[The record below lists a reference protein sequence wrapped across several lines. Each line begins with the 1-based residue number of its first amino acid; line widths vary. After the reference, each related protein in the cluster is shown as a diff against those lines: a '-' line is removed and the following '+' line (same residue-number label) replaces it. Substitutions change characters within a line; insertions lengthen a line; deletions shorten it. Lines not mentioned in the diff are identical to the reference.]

1 MQRNSLIKIAAIAAI
16 FAIGAEGAYAQKSLK
31 IGTVARP
38 GIPLGDALKDGLKA
52 WTEKASGG
60 KLLIE
65 PHYAGSICGEQKCG
79 EQANQGLLQMWT
91 SSTANFGN
99 FSTALSI
106 FNLPYI
112 FKNLDTANTISAGW
126 LGEATMAEAE
136 KSSQHH
142 VLAVFA
148 SGGFR
153 QLGNTQRPVHAPAD
167 LKGIKIRVTKSPI
180 EFMLFKNWGGIPV
193 PFDWLQTYQAMQTG
207 VVDGL
212 YVQVPW
218 QYLFKMHE
226 AAVYYTEMGGLWGGN
241 HISMDQKQYNKL
253 SADEKAWLAQG
264 IVEFEKVVRSGDKEW
279 VEAGVAKIKG
289 EIKEWYVPNEAEMKL
304 WRAGAVQ
311 AWKDSRDT
319 YDGKLAERALNE
331 QGLQSFVATLKS
343 AGAL

>member
-1 MQRNSLIKIAAIAAI
+1 MRKTSFLTAAATAAIL
-16 FAIGAEGAYAQKSLK
+16 AIGAQAVHAQKVLK

-38 GIPLGDALKDGLKA
+38 GIPLGDALEKGLKA
-52 WTEKASGG
+52 ATEKASGG

-65 PHYAGSICGEQKCG
+65 GHYRGSICGEQKCG

-112 FKNLDTANTISAGW
+112 FKSLDSANTLSAGW
-126 LGEATMAEAE
+126 LGDATRAEAQT
-136 KSSQHH
+136 SSQHH

-153 QLGNTQRPVHAPAD
+153 QLGNTQKPVHSPAD
-167 LKGIKIRVTKSPI
+167 LNGIKIRVTKSPI
-180 EFMLFKNWGGIPV
+180 EFMLFKAWGGIPV

-218 QYLFKMHE
+218 QHLFKMHE
-226 AAVYYTEMGGLWGGN
+226 AAQYYTEMGGLWGGN
-241 HISMDQKQYNKL
+241 HVSMDQRQYNAL
-253 SADEKAWLAQG
+253 STAEQSALAEG
-264 IVEFEKVVRSGDKEW
+264 VAAFEKIVRAGDKQW
-279 VEAGVAKIKG
+279 VADGVAKIKG
-289 EIKEWYVPNEAEMKL
+289 EIKEWYVPNDAEMAL

-311 AWKDSRDT
+311 AWKDSSDT
-319 YDGKLAERALNE
+319 FDAKLAERALAE
-331 QGLQSFVATLKS
+331 QGLDDFIATLKK
-343 AGAL
+343 AKAL

>member
-1 MQRNSLIKIAAIAAI
+1 MQRNSLFKVAAIAAI
-16 FAIGAEGAYAQKSLK
+16 FALGTEGALAQKTLK

-38 GIPLGDALKDGLKA
+38 GIPLGDALEDGLKVG
-52 WTEKASGG
+52 TEKASGG

-65 PHYAGSICGEQKCG
+65 GHYRGSICGEQKCG

-112 FKNLDTANTISAGW
+112 FKNVDTANTLAEGW
-126 LGEATMAEAE
+126 LGAATMAVAE
-136 KSSQHH
+136 TTSQHH

-153 QLGNTQRPVHAPAD
+153 QLGNTKRPVHAPAD
-167 LKGIKIRVTKSPI
+167 LNGIKIRVTKSPI
-180 EFMLFKNWGGIPV
+180 EFMLFKAWNGIPV

-226 AAVYYTEMGGLWGGN
+226 AAKYYTEMGGLWGGN
-241 HISMDQKQYNKL
+241 HLSMDQKQFNKL
-253 SADEKAWLAQG
+253 SADEKAWLGDGVKA
-264 IVEFEKVVRSGDKEW
+264 FEKIVRAGDKQW
-279 VEAGVAKIKG
+279 VADGVAKIKG
-289 EIKEWYVPNEAEMKL
+289 EIKEWYVPNDAEMAL

-311 AWKDSRDT
+311 AWKDSGDT
-319 YDGKLAERALNE
+319 FDGKLAERALTE
-331 QGLQSFVATLKS
+331 QGLSGFVATLKK